1 MLRRL
6 AVLVLT
12 SPSLARTASS
22 FHRIAMAHSAAN
34 GGELLHLKRLS
45 PDAILPVRGSEH
57 AAGYDLSAAHAVT
70 VPPGGKALVK
80 TDWAIAI
87 PPFTYARIAPR
98 SGLAWKKMI
107 ATGAGVVDY
116 DYRGNVGVVLFNHGT
131 EDFAVEKGDRIA
143 QLILERISMAEAVE
157 VDELPETTR
166 GVDGFGSTGG
176 SAAVREDERPPVHTG
191 GVAAVPPKP
200 TDGEPGDTA
209 LRGQLLLFVR
219 NISTDDSF
227 AVSDEVR
234 RVLKSLALKGDPRLA
249 AAMFAYQKTNDPADL
264 ADTLGQLLVPI

>member
-1 MLRRL
+1 M
-6 AVLVLT
+6 
-12 SPSLARTASS
+12 
-22 FHRIAMAHSAAN
+22 
-34 GGELLHLKRLS
+34 
-45 PDAILPVRGSEH
+45 PVRGSEH
-57 AAGYDLSAAHAVT
+57 AAGFDLSAAHAEII
-70 VPPGGKALVK
+70 PAGGKALIK
-80 TDWAIAI
+80 TDWAISI

-98 SGLAWKKMI
+98 SGMAWKKMI

-143 QLILERISMAEAVE
+143 QLILERICMAEAIEVE
-157 VDELPETTR
+157 ELPETTR

-176 SAAVREDERPPVHTG
+176 SAAVAEAAETDAVITSG
-191 GVAAVPPKP
+191 IAAVPPKP
-200 TDGEPGDTA
+200 SDGEPGDTA